1 MFKMKIKHG
10 LIVFACMAL
19 LTGPVFAKECKEC
32 PPNNPC
38 AYYVPAADSCNTCVG
53 TTWCIDDKWYSNRQK
68 LCTSMHCIKTFEI
81 PNPFIKE
88 TEEEN

>member
-1 MFKMKIKHG
+1 MKIKIRHG
-10 LIVFACMAL
+10 LIVIACMAL
-19 LTGPVFAKECKEC
+19 LTGPVFAKECKDC
-32 PPNNPC
+32 PQDRPC

-81 PNPFIKE
+81 PNPFIKD